1 LIVLNLSISAV
12 KYNIYN
18 WYYYLKISKQK

>member
-1 LIVLNLSISAV
+1 LIILNLSISAV